1 MTILHCLG
9 SGLVGAYVVR
19 HLVEAG
25 HEVHV
30 YDIKPNSTKGI
41 IMHLGDISQRL
52 HQLPDGLVVN
62 MLPGSIGG
70 ECTEILVRLGRTV
83 VDLSFAEETP
93 DRLQELAIASN
104 ATVVWDVGI
113 APGLSNM
120 LLAEAQAKLGTFTN
134 AEIRVGGNPSQPDDD
149 WSYMA
154 PFSPADVIAEYTRP
168 ARIVRN
174 SEVATLPA
182 LEERHLIEV
191 GGKGTMEAF
200 LSDGLRSLLFTMKAE
215 DMSEYTV
222 RWPGHI
228 QRYIDE
234 RDAGELDL
242 DALLDSWTLDKTRD
256 EFTWMEV
263 KAENETQR
271 FIWRIEDSGSKGDSS
286 MARTTGLVTLATAL
300 TLCENDEILPSGV
313 FSPEEL
319 PPAFLDR
326 ALSLMVKNGVK
337 IEHHIERSN

>member
-1 MTILHCLG
+1 MADTLTFSLIQSDLKWEDKKANLQ
-9 SGLVGAYVVR
+9 VFER
-19 HLVEAG
+19 
-25 HEVHV
+25 
-30 YDIKPNSTKGI
+30 
-41 IMHLGDISQRL
+41 
-52 HQLPDGLVVN
+52 
-62 MLPGSIGG
+62 SI
-70 ECTEILVRLGRTV
+70 TNLGRS
-83 VDLSFAEETP
+83 DL
-93 DRLQELAIASN
+93 I
-104 ATVVWDVGI
+104 I
-113 APGLSNM
+113 
-120 LLAEAQAKLGTFTN
+120 
-134 AEIRVGGNPSQPDDD
+134 
-149 WSYMA
+149 
-154 PFSPADVIAEYTRP
+154 
-168 ARIVRN
+168 
-174 SEVATLPA
+174 LP
-182 LEERHLIEV
+182 EMFPT
-191 GGKGTMEAF
+191 G
-200 LSDGLRSLLFTMKAE
+200 FTMKAE

-234 RDAGELDL
+234 RDAGKLDL

-263 KAENETQR
+263 KAENDAQR
-271 FIWRIEDSGSKGDSS
+271 FIWRIEDSGHKGDSS